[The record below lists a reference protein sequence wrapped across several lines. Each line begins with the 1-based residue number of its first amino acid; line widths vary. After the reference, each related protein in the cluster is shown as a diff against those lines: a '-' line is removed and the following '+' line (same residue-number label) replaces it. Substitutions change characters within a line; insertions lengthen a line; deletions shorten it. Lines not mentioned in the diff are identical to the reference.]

1 MIRADKKNTKH
12 SVKYLA
18 MLFPRASPLIPRLK
32 SSYTPPPLKNR
43 DTFVYVYPF
52 FTKWSE
58 RETFLALPVTTVAT
72 AVKGRPYYIYVNL
85 PIGHDEKKKS
95 TLNRENNVKTYL
107 VRTLSTANLYL
118 EFKRFRNDGHL
129 TRGTH
134 KPSSHKLM
142 KFHI

>member
-32 SSYTPPPLKNR
+32 SSYTPPPPLKNR

-72 AVKGRPYYIYVNL
+72 AVKGRPYYVYVNL
-85 PIGHDEKKKS
+85 PIGYDEKK
-95 TLNRENNVKTYL
+95 NRRLTEKT
-107 VRTLSTANLYL
+107 
-118 EFKRFRNDGHL
+118 
-129 TRGTH
+129 
-134 KPSSHKLM
+134 M
-142 KFHI
+142 